1 MNNWLKIGL
10 PILLAVLLVVATV
23 GVTLAANSGGNLA
36 QATPAY
42 RTGNTANAQY
52 AYGPRNNGSQAWG
65 SNNYRGMRGWC
76 WDDDD

>member
-23 GVTLAANSGGNLA
+23 GVTLAVNRGGNLA
-36 QATPAY
+36 QATAAY
-42 RTGNTANAQY
+42 RTGDTANAQY
-52 AYGPRNNGSQAWG
+52 AYGPGSPAWR

-76 WDDDD
+76 WDNDD